1 MCTKLTGHNT
11 ESVGQAVGVRSDKRC
26 KQSTFG
32 VDTTACTAVV
42 PTRYPATRGYG
53 CHWSAEA
60 GVPYPIAGKYV
71 VWEEGKPRTIES
83 RQAEVSRS
91 VMVVEPMTQQGQW
104 SCFGPDRAFAY
115 QIDTGRV
122 IPFEST
128 PNGRNLTVALEG
140 PDDANSKFQEVM
152 DIMMTEQT
160 EKVQLMSGLPYAIK
174 QMLTGPEKTHF
185 FWVAS
190 HRPARPNERSLKPLT
205 ETDGDETMMDNH
217 GDDDTGET
225 SAVKSKSQ
233 PMGPLDQEIAR
244 HEACG
249 HYPYRDWCRACV
261 GSEGRSDA
269 HKRQQEEQHG
279 LPVASMDYGFFT
291 GGQEQHTERFLF

>member
-53 CHWSAEA
+53 CHWTTEA

-128 PNGRNLTVALEG
+128 SNGWNLTVELEA
-140 PDDANSKFQEVM
+140 PDDANSKVPRSHGHHDRGTDRESPTHEETASCNQTDVDWTREDTFILGGKPQTCKAKRAIIETV
-152 DIMMTEQT
+152 DRQT
-160 EKVQLMSGLPYAIK
+160 E
-174 QMLTGPEKTHF
+174 T
-185 FWVAS
+185 
-190 HRPARPNERSLKPLT
+190 RP
-205 ETDGDETMMDNH
+205 
-217 GDDDTGET
+217 
-225 SAVKSKSQ
+225 
-233 PMGPLDQEIAR
+233 
-244 HEACG
+244 
-249 HYPYRDWCRACV
+249 
-261 GSEGRSDA
+261 
-269 HKRQQEEQHG
+269 
-279 LPVASMDYGFFT
+279 
-291 GGQEQHTERFLF
+291 